1 MAQVHVL
8 REGSLE
14 YVDGSSVIKPATVTL
29 VKYRDF
35 DYHDKYLLVDA
46 GGSCDTLDDLEG
58 WLDPYNITSK
68 DIHKIIL
75 THNHPGHKA
84 LIRHIGSP
92 EGAMIYG
99 PDYTYCSCFGH
110 EYHARE
116 DQGYIVPGVMLLD
129 TPGHEGSGDRSV
141 LVNTPEGLVGI
152 VGDLMFN
159 SEAYK
164 NPNST
169 RKQYPI
175 NRKDIIS
182 SRNMVINDYPDMVKI
197 IPGHGQEFKIEDIL
211 REQKIIS

>member
-14 YVDGSSVIKPATVTL
+14 YVEGSSVIRPATVTL

-35 DYHDKYLLVDA
+35 DHHEKYLLVDA
-46 GGSCDTLDDLEG
+46 GSSCDTLDDLND
-58 WLDPYNITSK
+58 WLKPHNITSK

-75 THNHPGHKA
+75 THNHPDHKA
-84 LIRHIGSP
+84 LVKHIGSL

-99 PDYTYCSCFGH
+99 PDYTYCNCFGY

-116 DQGYIVPGVMLLD
+116 SEGYIVPDVMLLD
-129 TPGHEGSGDRSV
+129 TPGHEGPGDRSV
-141 LVNTPEGLVGI
+141 LVNTWEGLVGI

-164 NPNST
+164 NPEST
-169 RKQYPI
+169 RKQSPES
-175 NRKDIIS
+175 RKDIIS
-182 SRNMVINDYPDMVKI
+182 SRNMIINDYPDMVKI
-197 IPGHGQEFKIEDIL
+197 IPGHGPEFNVKDIL
-211 REQKIIS
+211 KELEIIS

>member
-14 YVDGSSVIKPATVTL
+14 GVDGSSVIKPATVTL

-35 DYHDKYLLVDA
+35 DHHEKYLLVDA
-46 GGSCDTLDDLEG
+46 GSSCDTLDDLNR

-68 DIHKIIL
+68 DIHTIIL
-75 THNHPGHKA
+75 THNHPDHTA
-84 LIRHIGSP
+84 LVKFIGSP

-99 PDYTYCSCFGH
+99 PDYTYCNCYGY
-110 EYHARE
+110 EYHARKSE
-116 DQGYIVPGVMLLD
+116 GYIVPDVMMLD
-129 TPGHEGSGDRSV
+129 TPGHESPGDRSV
-141 LVNTPEGLVGI
+141 LVNTQEGLVGI

-164 NPNST
+164 NPKST
-169 RKQYPI
+169 RKQSPK

-182 SRNMVINDYPDMVKI
+182 SREMIINDYPDMVKI
-197 IPGHGQEFKIEDIL
+197 IPGHGPAFRVEDIL
-211 REQKIIS
+211 REQ